1 MQTVLLVIKQRL
13 THILTQTLLYYL
25 NIFRLSGVCLLMC
38 ICNTPVLFLI
48 SPPFSLYPLD
58 KDWQKHSQTISII
71 PPFVGVLQ
79 LFGRKLLLK
88 VPVLRGQLTI
98 KLGFCNGP
106 CHTHTLWCK
115 HIHKG
120 FHSFMFTYPSVFK
133 INTLPYETL
142 IFCCYFRFSS
152 QLK

>member
-1 MQTVLLVIKQRL
+1 MQMVLLVIKQRL
-13 THILTQTLLYYL
+13 THILTQTLLYNL

-106 CHTHTLWCK
+106 CHTHTHYDVNTSTK
-115 HIHKG
+115 V
-120 FHSFMFTYPSVFK
+120 FTVSCSLTPLSSKSIPCHTRPWYSAV
-133 INTLPYETL
+133 
-142 IFCCYFRFSS
+142 IFG
-152 QLK
+152 LVHN